1 MSTDLAA
8 ERLTTAISR
17 MEAVMTARFQAMQQ
31 ELDRV
36 RQEAQ
41 AGATSAAT
49 INGLTA
55 EIDRLKSERDAQEQQ
70 LTSLKAAQSTD
81 QTLSAENQR
90 LRTAL
95 EEALSNVD
103 SILAELNGKI

>member
-31 ELDRV
+31 ELDRA
-36 RQEAQ
+36 RQDAQ
-41 AGATSAAT
+41 ADATSAAT

-81 QTLSAENQR
+81 QTLAAENQR

-95 EEALSNVD
+95 EEALANVD

>member
-1 MSTDLAA
+1 MSHDLAA

-17 MEAVMTARFQAMQQ
+17 VEALMAARLQTMQQ
-31 ELDRV
+31 KLDQA
-36 RQEAQ
+36 RQEAR
-41 AGATSAAT
+41 AGATAAAT
-49 INGLTA
+49 ISGLTA
-55 EIDRLKSERDAQEQQ
+55 EIDRLKSERDAQDQQ
-70 LTSLKAAQSTD
+70 LTSLRAAQSTD

-95 EEALSNVD
+95 EEALANVD